1 MSLLCHHPG
10 RVVLRLLLLLFA
22 ACRGDPTGD
31 TYDTS
36 VCGPRV
42 SATCGGV
49 IFRYPFYLTNATKA
63 LPEYANSS
71 FCGYPGLGIL
81 CNGSKAVLWLGNDD
95 YVVSRIDYTG
105 TTVSLTDADV
115 VGSSCP
121 IVSHNV
127 TIPQRSSLRLANT
140 VGNLLFFFS
149 CAFGPPPGDGAAPK
163 PPRPP
168 SIKPLTCG
176 SFDQGPRSSFLLPPV
191 DVPSGEWSRGC
202 EAIFSVPVLGDSLPV
217 NAKDSA
223 WTNGGYAEPLRKGF
237 QVSWERSSGSGRC
250 GRCEQTSGNCGFN
263 QDGQFLGCF
272 CANGLMDSDGC
283 SKISDSTLR
292 LASKP
297 LIILIKSL

>member
-10 RVVLRLLLLLFA
+10 RVVLLLLVLVVA

-42 SATCGGV
+42 SATCGAV
-49 IFRYPFYLTNATKA
+49 IVQYPFYLSNATKA
-63 LPEYANSS
+63 LPEYDNSS
-71 FCGYPGLGIL
+71 FCGYPGLEIL
-81 CNGSKAVLWLGNDD
+81 CNGSKAVLRLGNDD
-95 YVVSRIDYTG
+95 YVVSRIDYSG
-105 TTVSLTDADV
+105 ATVSLADADV

-121 IVSHNV
+121 RFSHNV

-149 CAFGPPPGDGAAPK
+149 CAFGASTDDGAAPK
-163 PPRPP
+163 PPKPP
-168 SIKPLTCG
+168 GIKPLTCG
-176 SFDQGPRSSFLLPPV
+176 SFDQGP
-191 DVPSGEWSRGC
+191 
-202 EAIFSVPVLGDSLPV
+202 SVPVLGDSLPI
-217 NAKDSA
+217 NAKDPA

-272 CANGLMDSDGC
+272 CANGVMDSDGC

>member
-1 MSLLCHHPG
+1 MSLLLHHPG
-10 RVVLRLLLLLFA
+10 RVVLLLLLLVFF

-42 SATCGGV
+42 SATCGAV
-49 IFRYPFYLTNATKA
+49 IVHYPFYLSNATKA
-63 LPEYANSS
+63 LPEYVNSS
-71 FCGYPGLGIL
+71 FCGYPGLEIL
-81 CNGSKAVLWLGNDD
+81 CNGSKAVLRLGNDD
-95 YVVSRIDYTG
+95 YFVSRIDYPG
-105 TTVSLTDADV
+105 ATVSLADADV

-121 IVSHNV
+121 RVSHNV
-127 TIPQRSSLRLANT
+127 TIPQRWSLRLANT

-149 CAFGPPPGDGAAPK
+149 CAFGASTHDGAAPK
-163 PPRPP
+163 P
-168 SIKPLTCG
+168 LTCR
-176 SFDQGPRSSFLLPPV
+176 SFDKGQGSRSSFLLPPA
-191 DVPSGEWSRGC
+191 DVPYGEWSREC

-217 NAKDSA
+217 NPNDPA
-223 WTNGGYAEPLRKGF
+223 WTNGGYAEPLSKGF

-292 LASKP
+292 LAGKP